1 MIGLGKTD
9 IGKVRPLNEDTL
21 YINDR
26 AIGCLENLYIVAD
39 GMGGHNAG
47 EVASNE
53 SVRFFCEYIENNKSD
68 EILDLMVSALR
79 YANKKVYEM
88 SLENEGYSN
97 MGTTFVGA
105 TFKDDTGYF
114 VHVGDSRVYIAR
126 GNKLHQITTDH
137 TYVMEMVRAGEMTLE
152 EAKVNPRRN
161 IITRAIGT
169 NEKVVVDGLVSKMM
183 KNDIILLCSDGL
195 TGMLSDDELN
205 DILNEDSGINDK
217 VGKMIEEAN
226 RNGGTDNI
234 TAIIITE

>member
-1 MIGLGKTD
+1 MIGFGKTD

-21 YINDR
+21 YIRDS

-53 SVRFFCEYIENNKSD
+53 AVRFFCEYIENNTCD

-105 TFKDDTGYF
+105 TFKDDMGYF
-114 VHVGDSRVYIAR
+114 VHVGDSRVYITR
-126 GNKLHQITTDH
+126 GNKIHQITTDH
-137 TYVMEMVRAGEMTLE
+137 TYV
-152 EAKVNPRRN
+152 
-161 IITRAIGT
+161 
-169 NEKVVVDGLVSKMM
+169 
-183 KNDIILLCSDGL
+183 
-195 TGMLSDDELN
+195 
-205 DILNEDSGINDK
+205 
-217 VGKMIEEAN
+217 
-226 RNGGTDNI
+226 
-234 TAIIITE
+234 